1 MSGLSSFLIITSI
14 LGVLIIL
21 YLILNMW
28 IKIRKREIGI
38 LLSMEIEK
46 VSADA
51 VYELKEGVINRSTD
65 VCRLTLYGSKER

>member
-51 VYELKEGVINRSTD
+51 VYELKEVQMSAG
-65 VCRLTLYGSKER
+65 

>member
-51 VYELKEGVINRSTD
+51 VYELKEGVIKRSTD